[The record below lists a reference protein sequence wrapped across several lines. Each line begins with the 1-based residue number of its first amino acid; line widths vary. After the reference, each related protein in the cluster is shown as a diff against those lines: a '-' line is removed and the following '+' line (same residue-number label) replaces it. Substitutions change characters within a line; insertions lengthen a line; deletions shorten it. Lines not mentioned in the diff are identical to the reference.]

1 LGSNL
6 ELVLLMV
13 LGFLLLDVFGED
25 LVVLDL
31 VFLCLLEA
39 SEFVS
44 LVDLL
49 SSDSLLSNESLD
61 LGGLEE
67 SLISLL
73 DFSSDDVLS
82 NIISLSEGE
91 DLSDV

>member
-1 LGSNL
+1 
-6 ELVLLMV
+6 MV

-39 SEFVS
+39 CEFVS
-44 LVDLL
+44 LFDLL

-82 NIISLSEGE
+82 DIISLSESE

>member
-1 LGSNL
+1 
-6 ELVLLMV
+6 MV

-31 VFLCLLEA
+31 IFLCLLEA
-39 SEFVS
+39 GEFVS
-44 LVDLL
+44 LFDFL

-82 NIISLSEGE
+82 DIISLSESE